1 MKKNQTNAI
10 QLFAILVVCSSILS
24 ACNKKTTTPPNPNEN
39 ELITTCQINFVDSA
53 GIQASKSF
61 KYRDIDGDGGNNPS
75 QWDTIRLK
83 SNTTYFAEILLL
95 DESKTPV
102 DTISQEV
109 AEEGQD
115 HLFCFTTTGVTTQIV
130 RKDQD
135 VNGMGIGLL
144 SSWKNGAIS
153 NGNVNIVLRHQPG
166 LKTGSCDP
174 GDTDIDLVF
183 RTILE

>member
-1 MKKNQTNAI
+1 MKNNQTNAI
-10 QLFAILVVCSSILS
+10 QLIATILLISFLSS
-24 ACNKKTTTPPNPNEN
+24 ACIKKTTTPPNPNEN

-53 GIQASKSF
+53 GIQAPRSF
-61 KYRDIDGDGGNNPS
+61 KYRDLDGDGGNNPS

-95 DESKTPV
+95 DESKNPV

-109 AEEGQD
+109 AKEGQD
-115 HLFCFTTTGVTTQIV
+115 HLFCFTTSGITTQIV

-135 VNGMGIGLL
+135 VNGMGIGLFT
-144 SSWKNGAIS
+144 SWKNETIS

-166 LKTGSCDP
+166 VKSGSCDP
-174 GDTDIDLVF
+174 GDTDIDLNF
-183 RTILE
+183 QTIID